1 VGNFSSGV
9 IFDYSIEGEE
19 PPEKLSGIFS
29 GGTADGL
36 WDFKSTHIL
45 NEGIK
50 EWQKECFSNPND
62 EYDKVWYN
70 KTGIQSVPNGDVIA
84 FDIIENSDTFPV
96 VYLSHDDGELH
107 GKKLANNFIEFI
119 FSWSNLGCPG
129 NEDWQLSPF
138 YEDGTISTTCKNA
151 KDWICW
157 LEK

>member
-96 VYLSHDDGELH
+96 VYLSHDVRH
-107 GKKLANNFIEFI
+107 N
-119 FSWSNLGCPG
+119 
-129 NEDWQLSPF
+129 
-138 YEDGTISTTCKNA
+138 
-151 KDWICW
+151 
-157 LEK
+157 